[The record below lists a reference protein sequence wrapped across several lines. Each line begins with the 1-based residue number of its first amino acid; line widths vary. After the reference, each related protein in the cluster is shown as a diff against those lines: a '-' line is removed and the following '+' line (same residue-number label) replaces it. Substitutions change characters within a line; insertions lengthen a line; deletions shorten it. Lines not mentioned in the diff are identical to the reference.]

1 MKITDTLG
9 TCPIKID
16 AETVFE
22 VEHERCRLRVGSRI
36 WYYDNCRRIYI
47 DDEGNMVSKCHP
59 AAFWVEREIVDE
71 TRVSWL
77 VGHVGEKPSQHH
89 RPTCMKIAKRDP
101 ESDRRFCFSMLEV
114 RLRLWG
120 DANRYAIVRRLDGI
134 DVGRLASV
142 AAMIGYPEM
151 SLPRYMSSDDLRK
164 AEAERR
170 PRQP

>member
-1 MKITDTLG
+1 MKTTDTLG

-22 VEHERCRLRVGSRI
+22 VDHERSRLRVGSRI
-36 WYYDNCRRIYI
+36 WYYDNCRRVYI
-47 DDEGNMVSKCHP
+47 DDEGNGVSKCHP
-59 AAFWVEREIVDE
+59 SAFWVEREIIDE

-89 RPTCMKIAKRDP
+89 RSTCMKIQKRNP
-101 ESDRRFCFSMLEV
+101 GSNRRFCFSMLEV
-114 RLRLWG
+114 RLRLWR
-120 DANRYAIVRRLDGI
+120 DANHYAIASRLDRL

-142 AAMIGYPEM
+142 AAMIDYPKM
-151 SLPRYMSSDDLRK
+151 SLPRYVSSDDLHK